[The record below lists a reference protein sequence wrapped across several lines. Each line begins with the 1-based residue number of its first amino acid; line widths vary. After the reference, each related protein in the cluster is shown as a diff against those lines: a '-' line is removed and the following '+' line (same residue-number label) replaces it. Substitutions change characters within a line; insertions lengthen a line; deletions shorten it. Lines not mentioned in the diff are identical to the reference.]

1 MHLTQLDIWI
11 VVVYAFC
18 IFVLAQLV
26 SREKAGHKKNAQDY
40 FLASRALPWWAIG
53 TSLIAANIS
62 AEQIIGM
69 SGSGYAIGLG
79 IASYEWMA
87 ALTLLIVGVFFL
99 PVFLK
104 NQIYTMPEFLKRR
117 YGPNIQFVM
126 AIFWLALY
134 VFVNLTSILW
144 LGATAFSTVTGV
156 PQMWSVVILAAF
168 TGAYALYGGLKAIA
182 LTDVVQVSMLVL
194 GGLVIVFISLTHVS
208 GDVSALGAL
217 HGFQLLLQ
225 KVPDNHFHMILHPDN
240 PFYKDLPGLSVI
252 FGGMW
257 VANVSYWGFNQYIIQ
272 RGLAAKSIH
281 EAQKGIVLAAFLKLL
296 IPLLVVVPGIA
307 AVLIATKAQ
316 MACPD
321 DVTKICNDHAYPVLM
336 TLLPP
341 GLLGIVFAALIAAI
355 IASLG
360 SKVNSIA
367 TIFTMDVFK
376 AFKKQ
381 ASERT
386 LVITGRTTAIL
397 ALVIAVVVVK
407 PLLGGFDQAFQYIQ
421 EFSGFFTPGIC
432 VIFLLGLFW
441 KRATELGAIMAAVGS
456 VALSVLY
463 KFAGSLAPLAS
474 DPKLAGVLKD
484 MGNVPFMNRMG
495 YIFLICGGLAILAS
509 MFQRVKPEN
518 VTVDVTHVDYS
529 TKLSFKIAS
538 GAIIAILIALYAT
551 WW

>member
-1 MHLTQLDIWI
+1 MHLTPLDIT
-11 VVVYAFC
+11 VVCLYALF

-26 SREKAGHKKNAQDY
+26 SREKAGHQKNSQDY
-40 FLASRALPWWAIG
+40 FLASRSLPWWAIG

-62 AEQIIGM
+62 AEQLIGM
-69 SGSGYAIGLG
+69 SGSGYAIGLA

-104 NQIYTMPEFLKRR
+104 NEIYTMPEFLKRR

-126 AIFWLALY
+126 AILWLLMY

-144 LGATAFSTVTGV
+144 LGSTAFSTVTGLT
-156 PQMWSVVILAAF
+156 QQNSLLILAAF

-182 LTDVVQVSMLVL
+182 LTDIVQVTMLVL
-194 GGLVIVFISLTHVS
+194 GGTVILFISLTHVS

-217 HGFQLLLQ
+217 HGFQIILQ
-225 KVPDNHFHMILHPDN
+225 KVPNDHFHMILHPDN
-240 PFYKDLPGLSVI
+240 QHFKDLPGISVI
-252 FGGMW
+252 IGGMW
-257 VANVSYWGFNQYIIQ
+257 VANLSYWGFNQYIIQ

-307 AVLIATKAQ
+307 AILIA
-316 MACPD
+316 PG
-321 DVTKICNDHAYPVLM
+321 IRNDQAYPTLM

-376 AFKKQ
+376 TFNKK
-381 ASERT
+381 ASEKT
-386 LVITGRTTAIL
+386 LVVTGRITAIV
-397 ALVIAVVVVK
+397 ALIIAVLVAK
-407 PLLGGFDQAFQYIQ
+407 PLIGGFDQAFQFIQ
-421 EFSGFFTPGIC
+421 DFSGFFTPGIT

-441 KRATELGAIMAAVGS
+441 KRATEAGALVAAIGS
-456 VALSVLY
+456 VLISTVCYLGERIAHLSFVAPHTGVSSALLY
-463 KFAGSLAPLAS
+463 LS
-474 DPKLAGVLKD
+474 
-484 MGNVPFMNRMG
+484 NIPFMNRMG
-495 YIFLICGGLAILAS
+495 YTFLICTGLAVVAS
-509 MFQRVKPEN
+509 LLQKPKPEA

-529 TKLSFKIAS
+529 TTTAFKIAA
-538 GAIIAILIALYAT
+538 GAIVAILIALYAT

>member
-1 MHLTQLDIWI
+1 MHLTQLDIWL
-11 VVVYAFC
+11 VCGYFLF
-18 IFVLAQLV
+18 IFVLAQVV
-26 SREKAGHKKNAQDY
+26 SREKAGHKKDSKDY

-87 ALTLLIVGVFFL
+87 ALTPLIVGVFFL

-104 NQIYTMPEFLKRR
+104 NEIYTMPEFLKRR

-144 LGATAFSTVTGV
+144 LGATAFSTVTGLTQQQSIMV
-156 PQMWSVVILAAF
+156 LAAF

-194 GGLVIVFISLTHVS
+194 GGMVILFISLTHVS
-208 GDVSALGAL
+208 GEAGLLGAL
-217 HGFQLLLQ
+217 HGFNVLLQ
-225 KVPDNHFHMILHPDN
+225 KVPNDHFHMILTPDN

-257 VANVSYWGFNQYIIQ
+257 VANLSYWGFNQYIIQ
-272 RGLAAKSIH
+272 RGLAAKNIH

-307 AVLIATKAQ
+307 AIIIAPHIK
-316 MACPD
+316 
-321 DVTKICNDHAYPVLM
+321 NDQAYPTLM

-376 AFKKQ
+376 TFNKNT
-381 ASERT
+381 SEKG
-386 LVITGRTTAIL
+386 LVVTGRITAIA
-397 ALVIAVVVVK
+397 ALVIAVIVAK
-407 PLLGGFDQAFQYIQ
+407 PLLGGFDQAFQFIQ
-421 EFSGFFTPGIC
+421 EFSGFFTPGIT

-441 KRATELGAIMAAVGS
+441 KRATEAGALVAAIGS
-456 VALSVLY
+456 VTLSFLY
-463 KFAGSLAPLAS
+463 YFAGKLVPLA
-474 DPKLAGVLKD
+474 AGHPQVAGLLD
-484 MGNVPFMNRMG
+484 QMGKVPFMNRMG
-495 YIFLICGGLAILAS
+495 YIFLICTGLAIVAS
-509 MFQRVKPEN
+509 MLQKPKPEN

-529 TKLSFKIAS
+529 TTKSFKIAS
-538 GAIIAILIALYAT
+538 GAIILILIALYAT